1 MATKTTQNPET
12 TVTKTTQATE
22 TTAKRTR
29 KVVKWESAFDAFTC
43 EMFGL
48 LMENKD
54 KDLSIV
60 MRKYQLCLRS
70 ICEMVKTAKRGQIQ
84 NEIDNLDLALT
95 VAGITDKTVVERLNE
110 LVALFR

>member
-12 TVTKTTQATE
+12 TQNKE
-22 TTAKRTR
+22 TTSKRTR
-29 KVVKWESAFDAFTC
+29 KVIRWESAFDAFTC

-48 LMENKD
+48 LMANKD
-54 KDLSIV
+54 KDLAIV

-70 ICEMVKTAKRGQIQ
+70 ICDMVKTAKRGQIQ

>member
-1 MATKTTQNPET
+1 MANKTNPET
-12 TVTKTTQATE
+12 KQATE

-29 KVVKWESAFDAFTC
+29 TIIRWENAFDAFTC
-43 EMFGL
+43 EMFAL
-48 LMENKD
+48 LMANKD
-54 KDLSIV
+54 KDLAIV

-70 ICEMVKTAKRGQIQ
+70 ICEMVKTSKKGEIQ

-95 VAGITDKTVVERLNE
+95 VAGIADKTVVERLNQ

>member
-12 TVTKTTQATE
+12 T
-22 TTAKRTR
+22 AKRTR
-29 KVVKWESAFDAFTC
+29 KVIRWESDFDAFTC

-48 LMENKD
+48 LMANKD
-54 KDLSIV
+54 KDLAIV

-70 ICEMVKTAKRGQIQ
+70 ICEMVKTSKKGEIQ

-95 VAGITDKTVVERLNE
+95 VSGITDKTVVERLNK
-110 LVALFR
+110 LVDLFR

>member
-1 MATKTTQNPET
+1 MATKTKPET
-12 TVTKTTQATE
+12 MQATE

-29 KVVKWESAFDAFTC
+29 KVIKWEGDFDAFTC

-60 MRKYQLCLRS
+60 MRKYQLCLRAV
-70 ICEMVKTAKRGQIQ
+70 CEMVKTSKKGEIQ

-95 VAGITDKTVVERLNE
+95 VASITDKTVVVRLNQ
-110 LVALFR
+110 LVELFR

>member
-12 TVTKTTQATE
+12 TQNKE
-22 TTAKRTR
+22 TTSKRTR
-29 KVVKWESAFDAFTC
+29 KVIRWESAFDAFTC

-48 LMENKD
+48 LMANKD
-54 KDLSIV
+54 KDLAIV

-70 ICEMVKTAKRGQIQ
+70 ICDMVKTAKRGQIQ

-110 LVALFR
+110 LVELFR

>member
-1 MATKTTQNPET
+1 MTTKTTQNTET
-12 TVTKTTQATE
+12 MATTQNPE

-29 KVVKWESAFDAFTC
+29 KVIKWESAFDAFTC

-48 LMENKD
+48 LMANKDKD

-60 MRKYQLCLRS
+60 MRKYQLCLRAV
-70 ICEMVKTAKRGQIQ
+70 CEMVKTSKKGEIQ

-95 VAGITDKTVVERLNE
+95 VASITDKTVVERLNQ
-110 LVALFR
+110 LVELFR